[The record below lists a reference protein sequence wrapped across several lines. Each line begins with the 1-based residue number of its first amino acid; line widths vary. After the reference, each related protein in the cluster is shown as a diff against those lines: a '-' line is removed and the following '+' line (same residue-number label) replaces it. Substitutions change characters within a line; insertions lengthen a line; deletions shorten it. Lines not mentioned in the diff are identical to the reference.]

1 MGAAHPTREN
11 SITTNTFTMYYTV
24 KFKNNA
30 PVKVWAV
37 DRAQAIKQ
45 ACRETRGYLP
55 MQQQRQNVVSAK
67 ISKVQ

>member
-1 MGAAHPTREN
+1 
-11 SITTNTFTMYYTV
+11 MYYTV

-55 MQQQRQNVVSAK
+55 MQEQRRNVVSAK